1 MYKAEDFK
9 LFGELIVVGFSAF
22 KDVLPLITKYKDKT
36 NYNEIILG
44 KWQKKIEQVIKL
56 RADTK
61 DADKG
66 LEDVKKNRGNK

>member
-9 LFGELIVVGFSAF
+9 LFGELIAVGFSAF

-44 KWQKKIEQVIKL
+44 KWQKK
-56 RADTK
+56 
-61 DADKG
+61 
-66 LEDVKKNRGNK
+66 

>member
-44 KWQKKIEQVIKL
+44 KWQKK
-56 RADTK
+56 
-61 DADKG
+61 
-66 LEDVKKNRGNK
+66 